1 MLPHRDFYWI
11 QGCRLAG
18 SKFKRSIRMK
28 LRVRQAHTLPGRS
41 AKTLPL
47 IKFPFRM
54 WAILVNVVQENL
66 RCQLSAECIAP
77 VRTLNAPIDS
87 GVSGLHFHR
96 DCALRAFKP
105 DGPGRRGNAAQV
117 RGHAYL
123 TRAAVTV
130 ACQHVPGFV
139 NSKIGIGWKKV

>member
-1 MLPHRDFYWI
+1 
-11 QGCRLAG
+11 
-18 SKFKRSIRMK
+18 MK
-28 LRVRQAHTLPGRS
+28 LCVLQAHTMPGRS

-54 WAILVNVVQENL
+54 WAILVNVMQENL
-66 RCQLSAECIAP
+66 RSQLSAECIAP
-77 VRTLNAPIDS
+77 MRALNAPVDS

-96 DCALRAFKP
+96 DCALRTFNP

-117 RGHAYL
+117 RGHAYF

-130 ACQHVPGFV
+130 ARQHIAGLV
-139 NSKIGIGWKKV
+139 NPK